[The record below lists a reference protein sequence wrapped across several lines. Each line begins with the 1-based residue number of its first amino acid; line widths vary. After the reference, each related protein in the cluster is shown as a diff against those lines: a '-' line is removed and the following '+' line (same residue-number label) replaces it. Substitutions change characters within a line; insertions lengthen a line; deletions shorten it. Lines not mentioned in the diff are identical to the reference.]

1 MVMTPPTPI
10 ILASQSLQRKKLLEA
25 AGIDFTIQPANIDEK
40 SFRNPDLI
48 KRAAEIA
55 RKKAETV
62 ALENPSAIIIAA
74 DSFLT
79 NQGKTYEKPHT
90 IKEAEQMLSTFSGK
104 RVQVITGV
112 CYLDPKLSLMYTD
125 TVVSWAQFR
134 SLSDHEVERYTQ
146 TQPVTT
152 WSGGFSPAYDAGA
165 ALLTEISGSLTGCT
179 HGLPMEIILP
189 LLEKSLTAKNE
200 SP

>member
-1 MVMTPPTPI
+1 MTPSIPI
-10 ILASQSLQRKKLLEA
+10 ILASQSLQRKKLLQA

-40 SFRNPDLI
+40 SFRNPDLS

-55 RKKAETV
+55 QKKAETV
-62 ALENPSAIIIAA
+62 ALQNPDAIIIAA

-79 NQGKTYEKPHT
+79 HEGKTYEKPHT
-90 IKEAEQMLSTFSGK
+90 LEEAAQMLHTFSGK
-104 RVQVITGV
+104 RVKVITGV
-112 CYLDPKLSLMYTD
+112 CYLDPKLKLSFAD

-134 SLSDHEVERYTQ
+134 SLSTAEINHYTQ

-165 ALLTEISGSLTGCT
+165 TLLTEISGSLTGCT
-179 HGLPMEIILP
+179 HGIPMEILIP
-189 LLEKSLTAKNE
+189 LLNTSGYVPQFTK
-200 SP
+200 